1 MSQVIQ
7 QMNSTSPAHVKH
19 VKLAAWVAEIAAL
32 TEPKDVM
39 WCDGSKAEA
48 DQLFAQMVER
58 GSMIKL
64 NPAKRPNSY
73 LALSDPSDVARVEDR
88 TYVCTT
94 DPDDAGPNNNWETP
108 SIRESSDFTGF
119 ALAGRC
125 CRFRHA
131 ADGAIT
137 VFRAGSPFAPRPG
150 PAKGLFSIRHHAD

>member
-94 DPDDAGPNNNWETP
+94 DPDDAGIAQGPIQRLHARQNHVCR
-108 SIRESSDFTGF
+108 SFFDGSDRF
-119 ALAGRC
+119 ADCAHR
-125 CRFRHA
+125 R
-131 ADGAIT
+131 
-137 VFRAGSPFAPRPG
+137 
-150 PAKGLFSIRHHAD
+150 